1 MLHVAKLSLESDTSA
16 GENRTILI
24 FKLMKGR
31 CDPSENIYVVVFTE
45 FQGQT
50 SFVPGASVQFVNKEK
65 SNQSPSNLFNQK
77 LF

>member
-1 MLHVAKLSLESDTSA
+1 
-16 GENRTILI
+16 
-24 FKLMKGR
+24 MKGR

-65 SNQSPSNLFNQK
+65 SNQTPSNLFNQK